1 MITSSHPTPL
11 KKLTVKFTGDEQD
24 DSDVPTVV
32 PQSCTLLA
40 RLSESAA
47 NSLKSAYA
55 KHFGDD
61 AAIIK
66 TLSNIF
72 GDYKRIVRCNHH
84 KAFHI
89 NPAGGLYVQLT
100 PEEVREVGQGVLER
114 EFEDII
120 GKRRAKILKTIASR
134 FPGQANDIQALCNR
148 LISTYK
154 IDVDKTSSSK
164 NFTKLVLQSLPNKEL
179 DKITLSETD
188 VFALNKQIYHVTD
201 VNNEPQPIH
210 GDQQLQT
217 NQIYEMHAN
226 GTAEGDEDEDS
237 NPLGPCNDELS
248 ELKHVAS
255 SDAKILRALLASG
268 LLRNRYANHNNVAV
282 LLTGSGSTAFVDR
295 LQKLAHTYANAAVP
309 LQTLANANAAN
320 IGPFAIKHIRRLT
333 ILTGGTGGSKMV
345 SRALTRLKDHQ
356 VPTLPIVVA
365 ETSDL
370 AIPDGWKVLHLNL
383 SRNEESPSTPTDLLQ
398 FIVAGLPN
406 STADTIDELQQSL
419 PTAGQLKAQTIR
431 LIVEQYVKTNN
442 LLTNATNDGS
452 VRLITPLSKVAK
464 SVAQS
469 GSTEIDQCALAVAF
483 ESLGF
488 SVTKPQNVYHVAW
501 FVVKS

>member
-1 MITSSHPTPL
+1 MITSSHQTPL
-11 KKLTVKFTGDEQD
+11 KKLTVKFTGDEED
-24 DSDVPTVV
+24 NLDVPTVV
-32 PQSCTLLA
+32 QCTLLA

-47 NSLKSAYA
+47 NSLKSAYIN
-55 KHFGDD
+55 HFGDE

-84 KAFHI
+84 KVYHI
-89 NPAGGLYVQLT
+89 NPAGGLYLQLT

-148 LISTYK
+148 LISTHK
-154 IDVDKTSSSK
+154 IDANRISSSK
-164 NFTKLVLQSLPNKEL
+164 NFTKLVLQSFPNKEL

-188 VFALNKQIYHVTD
+188 VFALNKQIYHVTN

-226 GTAEGDEDEDS
+226 GTDDDEDS
-237 NPLGPCNDELS
+237 SLLGPCEDELL

-255 SDAKILRALLASG
+255 SDVKILRVLLASA
-268 LLRNRYANHNNVAV
+268 LLRNRYASHNNVAV
-282 LLTGSGSTAFVDR
+282 LLTGSGSTAFVNCI
-295 LQKLAHTYANAAVP
+295 QKLAHTYANAAVP
-309 LQTLANANAAN
+309 LQTLANANSAN
-320 IGPFAIKHIRRLT
+320 MGPFAIKHIRRLT
-333 ILTGGTGGSKMV
+333 ILTGGTGGSKMM

-356 VPTLPIVVA
+356 IPTLPIVVA

-398 FIVAGLPN
+398 FIVSGLPD
-406 STADTIDELQQSL
+406 STADTIDELLQSL
-419 PTAGQLKAQTIR
+419 PTAGQLKTQTIR
-431 LIVEQYVKTNN
+431 LIVEQFVKTNN

-452 VRLITPLSKVAK
+452 VRLVTPLSKVAK
-464 SVAQS
+464 SVAQL
-469 GSTEIDQCALAVAF
+469 GNTEIDQCALAVAF